1 MLNVSKQDR
10 ERGATNYRNLR
21 IIIDRIHSYI
31 SRASN
36 DASKYFAPKRF
47 RDIPSKYARAHD
59 IVDNEICYFYEGY
72 YVRLYLSIVIGY
84 ILLRYLTF
92 YSQMYSRL
100 NELKLGI
107 IVNVEASRE
116 TWCIYII

>member
-1 MLNVSKQDR
+1 MLNVYRDRSR

-21 IIIDRIHSYI
+21 IIIDRIYSYI

-36 DASKYFAPKRF
+36 NASTLLREKGEKKN
-47 RDIPSKYARAHD
+47 DSGIIPSKYARAHD

-92 YSQMYSRL
+92 YSQM
-100 NELKLGI
+100 
-107 IVNVEASRE
+107 
-116 TWCIYII
+116 

>member
-1 MLNVSKQDR
+1 MQVS
-10 ERGATNYRNLR
+10 TLLR
-21 IIIDRIHSYI
+21 SDSG
-31 SRASN
+31 
-36 DASKYFAPKRF
+36 
-47 RDIPSKYARAHD
+47 IPSKYARAHD